1 MFSGRMGWKNCDGQ
15 VFAAVWMA
23 GALILKETFRIK
35 SANSAF
41 QYFVL
46 QKDRLNIKCKPSYN
60 FSFDV

>member
-1 MFSGRMGWKNCDGQ
+1 MKGMFGGRMGWKNCDGQ

-23 GALILKETFRIK
+23 GALTERNVRIK

-46 QKDRLNIKCKPSYN
+46 QKVRLNIKCKP
-60 FSFDV
+60 